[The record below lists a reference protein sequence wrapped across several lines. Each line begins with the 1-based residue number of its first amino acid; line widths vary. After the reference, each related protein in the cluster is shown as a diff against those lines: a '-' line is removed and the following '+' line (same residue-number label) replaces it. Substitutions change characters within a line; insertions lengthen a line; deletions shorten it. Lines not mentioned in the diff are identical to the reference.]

1 MLINSMDY
9 FLYAIPGLLLTLWAQ
24 WRIKTAYAEGSRI
37 AARSGLTGAQA
48 AAAIMKDGGAT
59 GVSIEPISGVM
70 TDHYDPQQKV
80 LRLSEGVYANRSLAA
95 VGIAAHEAGH
105 ALQDA
110 THYTG
115 LIVRNLIVPLAS
127 LGSSAF
133 GMIIM
138 AGFLF
143 QSPRLIMLGVLVFS
157 ATVVFQIINLPVE
170 FNASR
175 RARQELLSTGIVS
188 PEEDEV
194 VGRVLNAAAWTY
206 VAGALTSVFTL
217 LYYLSL
223 ARRSR
228 DRDNYA

>member
-1 MLINSMDY
+1 
-9 FLYAIPGLLLTLWAQ
+9 
-24 WRIKTAYAEGSRI
+24 
-37 AARSGLTGAQA
+37 
-48 AAAIMKDGGAT
+48 MKDGGAT
-59 GVSIEPISGVM
+59 GVSVEPISGVM

-110 THYTG
+110 THYRA

-133 GMIIM
+133 GIIIM

-157 ATVVFQIINLPVE
+157 ATVVFQLINLPVE

-175 RARQELLSTGIVS
+175 RARQELLSTGLVS